1 MSFVLSRSCRFF
13 QNDHQKSKE
22 IKSTLETGNAG
33 MEILQVMEALPVKRQ
48 KKKKKNTITSI
59 TDVSK
64 SMSYT
69 SPLK

>member
-48 KKKKKNTITSI
+48 KKKKHTITSI

>member
-1 MSFVLSRSCRFF
+1 
-13 QNDHQKSKE
+13 
-22 IKSTLETGNAG
+22 

-48 KKKKKNTITSI
+48 KKKKKPTITSI

-69 SPLK
+69 SPLKCLMV

>member
-48 KKKKKNTITSI
+48 KKKKNTPSQ
-59 TDVSK
+59 VLQ
-64 SMSYT
+64 MCLN
-69 SPLK
+69 P